1 MGKKT
6 PKTTPRT
13 TAINP
18 AAVATSL
25 TAFSPSS
32 VNSTSLYYAHLHC
45 APDASTLRVFDVDSG
60 RVLSRWASN
69 AGVQGG
75 DEPKVK
81 SIQWCWVPAA
91 NAAQDANA
99 GEGKRGKKRRKS
111 DGGGAV
117 DSPAKPTAGSSKPQ
131 PSQLT
136 LALGLENGS
145 VLLWHPNGTGSRTLS
160 HPTSISPVTALA
172 SPVSSS
178 APEDGHLWSAHADG
192 SVRVWDTQSGTL
204 VGKVA
209 GLGEELHWDDLLVRY
224 EPTIEEE
231 GKRTVHFVLSHLSLH
246 VYSAQ
251 LGGASKKE
259 GKVRDIKATEL
270 GRCTGHVEPC
280 YLRWTGFSSSPS
292 ASPAFTDMTDDDASS
307 SPASSVDKLTF
318 LSYSSTDRFVQIW
331 SLPLHP
337 AATTP
342 ANGTLLARLA
352 LDSGVSSAS
361 VSSVSSASQTLA
373 AIDSA
378 TGNVSLT
385 TLPLSFATAAVQGS
399 TPSKKA
405 KKLGAGVVA
414 LEVLCEITAPAQ
426 GGRAEAGVAEVAF
439 RSQEEG
445 KALLCRGGVKPVFEV
460 AAIKEE
466 GAWIKKLEL
475 SRSASNLL
483 VGNGQ
488 ESSAGAP
495 APSRYSEH
503 TSSSVAAA
511 SSAPDAAAASDEEEA
526 VNTGELDVDAAEP
539 TLADRLKALSVSQK
553 KERRKAARKARLAED
568 GLDEDVEVAS
578 ESSGSEAEDEEFDEE
593 EEPTSAVPA
602 TTLTTTLIQ
611 ALHSSDGPL
620 LESCLAHSNPTLVRS
635 TVKRLPSGGLVLSL
649 LEAIVDRLGREKK
662 GREGMASVK
671 RAKALIG
678 WLKETL
684 IVHVGFLVTIPSL
697 VNRLSALHASLTQRL
712 ALQQPLLALKGRL
725 ELVMSQIDLRQDRV
739 RAQQSRQITAGAGKR
754 KPAQGRRYVE
764 GESTDEEAVSGED
777 DEELD
782 SDDEEEEVSDEEE
795 GGDIEDVVLGAGGGS
810 GSEGEFDSDEEG
822 GDSAFDEEEDGAG
835 SGKPRNKVNGV
846 SSLLDLEAE
855 DDESFDEDEDF
866 AQDGFLN
873 DGEDVDEEEAG
884 EDSEFEE

>member
-13 TAINP
+13 TALNP

-25 TAFSPSS
+25 TAFSPS
-32 VNSTSLYYAHLHC
+32 TLPTAASLFYAHAAC
-45 APDASTLRVFDVDSG
+45 APDADTVRVFSVDSG
-60 RVLSRWASN
+60 KVISRWASN
-69 AGVQGG
+69 ATGDDGS
-75 DEPKVK
+75 DEPRVK
-81 SIQWCWVPAA
+81 SLEWCWVPAVQPA
-91 NAAQDANA
+91 DATSGT

-117 DSPAKPTAGSSKPQ
+117 DSPAKPGAAVKPQ
-131 PSQLT
+131 PAQLT

-145 VLLWHPNGTGSRTLS
+145 VLLWHPHGTGSRTLA

-178 APEDGHLWSAHADG
+178 AQEDGHLWTAHADG
-192 SVRVWDTQSGTL
+192 SVRVWDTLSGSL
-204 VGKVA
+204 LGKVS
-209 GLGEELHWDDLLVRY
+209 GLGEEPRWDDVIARY
-224 EPTIEEE
+224 EPAGEDG
-231 GKRTVHFVLSHLSLH
+231 GKRTVHLVLSHLSLH
-246 VYSAQ
+246 AYSLQ
-251 LGGASKKE
+251 LGAASKKE
-259 GKVRDIKATEL
+259 GKVRDLKATEL

-280 YLRWTGFSSSPS
+280 HLRWTGLSSSTSSSSPS
-292 ASPAFTDMTDDDASS
+292 DMAVDDATSPASPA
-307 SPASSVDKLTF
+307 DKLSF
-318 LSYSSTDRFVQIW
+318 LSFSSTDRFVQVW

-337 AATTP
+337 SSSP
-342 ANGTLLARLA
+342 SNGTLLARLA

-361 VSSVSSASQTLA
+361 VSPLSASSQTLA

-385 TLPLSFATAAVQGS
+385 TLPLSFTAAAIEGS

-414 LEVLCEITAPAQ
+414 LEVQCEITAPAQ
-426 GGRAEAGVAEVAF
+426 GGRSEAGVAEVTF
-439 RSQEEG
+439 RPKEEG

-460 AAIKEE
+460 AAFKEE
-466 GAWIKKLEL
+466 GAWVKKVDLA
-475 SRSASNLL
+475 RSATNLL
-483 VGNGQ
+483 VGSGTEQ
-488 ESSAGAP
+488 SAGAP
-495 APSRYSEH
+495 QPSRYSEH

-511 SSAPDAAAASDEEEA
+511 SSAPDAAAGSDDEEA
-526 VNTGELDVDAAEP
+526 VNAGELDVDAAEP
-539 TLADRLKALSVSQK
+539 TLADRLKAMNVSQK
-553 KERRKAARKARLAED
+553 KERRKAARKARAAED

-578 ESSGSEAEDEEFDEE
+578 ESSDEEDDEE
-593 EEPTSAVPA
+593 LEDDEGVSAVPA

-611 ALHSSDGPL
+611 ALHSQDGPL
-620 LESCLAHSNPTLVRS
+620 LESCLTHSNPTLVRS

-649 LEAIVDRLGREKK
+649 LEAIVDRLGKEKK

-712 ALQQPLLALKGRL
+712 ALQQPLLALNGRL
-725 ELVMSQIDLRQDRV
+725 ELVMSQIDLRQDRQ
-739 RAQQSRQITAGAGKR
+739 RAQQPASAKR
-754 KPAQGRRYVE
+754 AISQGRKYVE
-764 GESTDEEAVSGED
+764 GESTDEDSDAEGDEDEDLSED
-777 DEELD
+777 D
-782 SDDEEEEVSDEEE
+782 DDE
-795 GGDIEDVVLGAGGGS
+795 GDIEDVVLGAA
-810 GSEGEFDSDEEG
+810 GSEDEFGGIGSDEDV
-822 GDSAFDEEEDGAG
+822 DSAFEDEEDGAG
-835 SGKPRNKVNGV
+835 SGKPRHKTNGV
-846 SSLLDLEAE
+846 SNLLDLEAE

-866 AQDGFLN
+866 GADGFLH